1 MKVGCLSS
9 SLWVLAS
16 ALFLVLASAGSASA
30 FLAPGPCA
38 PRLPFAHGRPQLR
51 GGGSACSTLRMATE
65 KEMETARFAVADA
78 AEACRSVAASLST
91 KMEEGTLGKKDL
103 SPVTVGDFAVQAIV
117 CKRLMEA
124 FPNDEVRVSFVRPRT
139 FLHADFH
146 FLSPTHR
153 PASRLLQPPPQGQ
166 RQCQRACGIHTRLTG
181 AFV

>member
-1 MKVGCLSS
+1 
-9 SLWVLAS
+9 
-16 ALFLVLASAGSASA
+16 
-30 FLAPGPCA
+30 
-38 PRLPFAHGRPQLR
+38 
-51 GGGSACSTLRMATE
+51 
-65 KEMETARFAVADA
+65 METARFAVADA

-139 FLHADFH
+139 FQPKSFPFPLPH
-146 FLSPTHR
+146 
-153 PASRLLQPPPQGQ
+153 PPPDKSSIATSST
-166 RQCQRACGIHTRLTG
+166 RSTPMPTRCGIHTRLTG